1 MWQVISSECNHNDL
15 NAQHIIISD
24 INTVVCHHTASSVH
38 LSLSHYITLHY
49 SNTTY
54 SKAYDNSQFITFN
67 MSLMPLLMIFGIFW
81 SFWGSDGI
89 VRSRNPWKYMFG
101 VHQVR
106 PKDDMRFLSRAP
118 LFYQTPCRKCII
130 ITYLVYLLAL
140 ILS

>member
-1 MWQVISSECNHNDL
+1 MWQVISSECNHNNS
-15 NAQHIIISD
+15 NAQYIIISD

-67 MSLMPLLMIFGIFW
+67 MSLMPLLMIFD
-81 SFWGSDGI
+81 SFVSILGLCDSF
-89 VRSRNPWKYMFG
+89 VSRNQWKYTFR
-101 VHQVR
+101 VHRVR